1 YAGIAILALLGAPL
15 YVGGIALLFG
25 TAWYFG
31 SRAFGEEHL
40 PGWAGMPSAYYR
52 DALWIGVGGSA
63 GLFGLQH
70 LLAAATNHWP
80 TVHRSM
86 GASFGHDFDAIF
98 PFGSI
103 IGGTVVRSLF
113 YTGLVAAVASFVAA
127 QIRQPGL
134 RVLIFL
140 LGALA
145 LTGGNWGSAADLAQG
160 LLTQLI
166 QLSVLAFGVR
176 YVMRFNIL
184 GCFLII
190 GGASELLSQPDSFY
204 RANGY
209 AVLLVL
215 VLIFAWPCV
224 AWRMRASVGAVYA
237 VGSGRW
243 PRIED

>member
-1 YAGIAILALLGAPL
+1 
-15 YVGGIALLFG
+15 
-25 TAWYFG
+25 
-31 SRAFGEEHL
+31 
-40 PGWAGMPSAYYR
+40 
-52 DALWIGVGGSA
+52 VGGSA

-70 LLAAATNHWP
+70 LLAAAWTHWP
-80 TVHRSM
+80 TVHRSL
-86 GASFGHDFDAIF
+86 GASFGHDFDAIL

-103 IGGTVVRSLF
+103 LGGTVVRSLF

-127 QIRQPGL
+127 QLRQPGQ

-160 LLTQLI
+160 FLTQLI
-166 QLSVLAFGVR
+166 LLSVLAFGVR
-176 YVMRFNIL
+176 YVMCFNIL

-190 GGASELLSQPDSFY
+190 AGTSLFGGAAELLSQPDAFY

-215 VLIFAWPCV
+215 VLFFAWPCV
-224 AWRMRASVGAVYA
+224 AWRMRVSARAV
-237 VGSGRW
+237 
-243 PRIED
+243 